1 MRRTLTFAILAAFV
15 LAGPVSAAELARFT
29 ITEPL
34 GIDWTDEWLTYDLT
48 VKKLPLPDL
57 ATLALA
63 AAPEPAKEGKEPPP
77 PEVVPAQF
85 LPTRHKGGVRVL
97 FRTSLKKNQ
106 TITFTVTD
114 GAKMPPTWPHVA
126 ITEKGGR
133 TIVSSGMYEVEF
145 DAKKPLPMNAMR
157 AGSAK
162 PTMGAFRW
170 PKGIEPTGVT
180 DVWYV
185 RGPARSLLK
194 RTFQFKDLTLAYE
207 ILFDFRAGDPWIN
220 VCDKY
225 ALTPGAAVT
234 LDLSPL
240 GADVVYHPHT
250 YNARTFKHDGK
261 AEDTTLEPPQHAIAT
276 LGPIWR
282 DIWFGG
288 GPFAFIYKTGADHG
302 VGLAAVRGSQWR
314 SVESVSLE
322 SQNLFVH
329 GDKEKPGQ
337 VRVRIPTDAGERH
350 WAFILGPPDLRKDLS
365 RMTRSHADIP
375 LDTVLSQWVLDW
387 KSDAPAVSHG
397 MAGVYLGGHFNQ
409 HSFNPTTFPRRV
421 RSGLPKKGPV
431 KSRDLAVLAYIFS
444 NPDYWPGPAYRWKI
458 GNPNFHTDMYSI
470 PLAIG
475 LVMPDHPHA
484 RRWVEQGVEE
494 TRGNV
499 YRDSF
504 GGGAWAESLSYSGFF
519 FHVVEN
525 ARKLRDA
532 GAAQPFKDWPR
543 IKEIATYLAC
553 MHTPTDP
560 RYGSRQKAPI
570 GDTHPGNYV
579 EQLNAM
585 ADVYRGTDDLFAEQL
600 AKFPAKWDKALDLS
614 SREFYGFGAM
624 LRGHPYDDR
633 HESFVTIKAGPA
645 RNHYQGDELSFH
657 FCALGTPLAIDY
669 ACHYS
674 PRPWSAAIHNR
685 PDMNGKR
692 PVAVAARRAFAAS
705 DAADVF
711 VADERTTL
719 INHVPMEPHLATK
732 PGWEYP
738 ETHLPDDKAWT
749 MRRWTMLVK
758 HDPATSKIADYLVIR
773 DEIASPEPVWWNLHM
788 LARTIDRKD
797 GTALFPGQ
805 LDVDTTAHFL
815 APPFKQ
821 AECRQWGW
829 KNVNSGDLRTTKGTE
844 YEEKYFGA
852 YIPETFE
859 RGTWNGGEMAQWL
872 RWRGDAGRTNWLVV
886 LAPHLRG
893 TESPKVE
900 RLSDTSA
907 RVTLG
912 NETEVVHLGSDGK
925 HQAAVERGSKTRV
938 LLKAGEVKPW
948 SEVEFKP
955 VPPGADQG
963 AR

>member
-1 MRRTLTFAILAAFV
+1 MRKVSLAILACLV
-15 LAGPVSAAELARFT
+15 LASASSAAELARFT
-29 ITEPL
+29 LTEPL
-34 GIDWTDEWLTYDLT
+34 GHNWDDEWLTHDLT
-48 VKKLPLPDL
+48 LKQLPLPDL
-57 ATLALA
+57 ATLALV
-63 AAPEPAKEGKEPPP
+63 AAPEPAKKGQEPPP
-77 PEVVPAQF
+77 PAVVPAQF

-97 FRTSLKKNQ
+97 FKTSLKRNESV
-106 TITFTVTD
+106 TFTVTD
-114 GAKMPPTWPHVA
+114 GATMPPPWPHVA
-126 ITEKGGR
+126 ITDKGSR
-133 TIVSSGMYEVEF
+133 TVVTNGVYRLEF
-145 DAKKPLPMNAMR
+145 DAKKPLPINAMR

-162 PTMGAFRW
+162 QTMGAFRW
-170 PKGIEPTGVT
+170 PKGLEPTGVT
-180 DVWYV
+180 QAWYV

-194 RTFQFKDLTLAYE
+194 RTFRFKDVTLAYE
-207 ILFDFRAGDPWIN
+207 ILLDFRAGDPWIN
-220 VCDKY
+220 ICDEY

-302 VGLAAVRGSQWR
+302 VGLAAVRGSRWR
-314 SVESVSLE
+314 SLEGVSLE

-329 GDKEKPGQ
+329 GDRQKPGQ

-350 WAFILGPPDLRKDLS
+350 WALILGHPDLRKHLS

-375 LDTVLSQWVLDW
+375 LDRVLAEWVLDW
-387 KSDAPAVSHG
+387 KSDAPPFSHG

-421 RSGLPKKGPV
+421 RSGLPKQGPV

-444 NPDYWPGPAYRWKI
+444 NPDYWPGPKHRWTI

-475 LVMPDHPHA
+475 LAMPDHPNA
-484 RRWVEQGVEE
+484 RRWVARGVEE
-494 TRGNV
+494 TKGNI

-504 GGGAWAESLSYSGFF
+504 GGGAWAESLSYSAFF

-543 IKEIATYLAC
+543 IKEVAAYLAC

-570 GDTHPGNYV
+570 GDTDAGDYV
-579 EQLNAM
+579 KQLNAM
-585 ADVYRGTDDLFAEQL
+585 ADLYRGVDKTFAEQL
-600 AKFPAKWDKALDLS
+600 ATFPKKWDRALDLA

-624 LRGHPYDDR
+624 LRGNPYDDR

-645 RNHYQGDELSFH
+645 RNHFQGDELSFH
-657 FCALGTPLAIDY
+657 FCSLGAPLAIDY

-692 PVAVAARRAFAAS
+692 PVAVAARRAFATS

-719 INHVPMEPHLATK
+719 IRHVPMEPHLTTK

-738 ETHLPDDKAWT
+738 ETQLPEKKAWT
-749 MRRWTMLVK
+749 MRRYAMLVK
-758 HDPATSKIADYLVIR
+758 HDPATSRIADYLVVR

-788 LARTIDRKD
+788 LARTIERKD
-797 GTALFPGQ
+797 GTVLFPGQ

-815 APPFKQ
+815 APPAEQ
-821 AECRQWGW
+821 VECREWGW
-829 KNVNSGDLRTTKGTE
+829 KNVNGADLRTTKGKA

-852 YIPETFE
+852 YIPKDFE
-859 RGTWNGGEMAQWL
+859 RGTWKGGEMAQWL
-872 RWRGDAGRTNWLVV
+872 RWRGDPGRTDWLVV
-886 LAPHLRG
+886 LVPHLRG
-893 TESPKVE
+893 KQAPTVE
-900 RLSDTSA
+900 RLSETCA
-907 RVTLG
+907 RITLDK
-912 NETEVVHLGSDGK
+912 EVEVVHLGSGGK
-925 HQAAVERGSKTRV
+925 HQAAVERGGKTQV
-938 LLKAGEVKPW
+938 LLKAGHVKPW
-948 SEVEFKP
+948 SKVEFKP
-955 VPPGADQG
+955 VPPDVDQG